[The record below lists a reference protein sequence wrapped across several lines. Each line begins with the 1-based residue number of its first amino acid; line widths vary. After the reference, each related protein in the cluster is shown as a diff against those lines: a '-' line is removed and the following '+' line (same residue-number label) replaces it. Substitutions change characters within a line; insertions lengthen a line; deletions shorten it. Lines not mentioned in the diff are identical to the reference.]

1 MGPSGVRFFY
11 YLNEAAWPM
20 AVAKK
25 FDHSA
30 VPAGPRLARETGLA
44 QRVAVLAEPVLED
57 LGYRLVR
64 ARVVGQGRCTVQ
76 IMAER
81 PDGTLNIDD
90 CERISRA
97 LSPVLDVDDPMPGEY
112 LLEVSSPGVDRPLV
126 RPEDFERWSGH
137 EARVEMTELLGGR
150 RRFRGALEGFED
162 GEVRLLF
169 EVEPGTEPVVI
180 GLPFD
185 HIAEAR
191 LVMSD
196 RLIRESLKKSAAR
209 QTPDGDEDQ
218 QEP

>member
-1 MGPSGVRFFY
+1 
-11 YLNEAAWPM
+11 
-20 AVAKK
+20 
-25 FDHSA
+25 
-30 VPAGPRLARETGLA
+30 
-44 QRVAVLAEPVLED
+44 VLED

-126 RPEDFERWSGH
+126 RPEDFERWAGH
-137 EARVEMTELLGGR
+137 EARIEMTELLGGR
-150 RRFRGALEGFED
+150 RRFRGVLEGFED

-169 EVEPGTEPVVI
+169 EAEPGTEPVVI
-180 GLPFD
+180 GLQFD

>member
-1 MGPSGVRFFY
+1 
-11 YLNEAAWPM
+11 M
-20 AVAKK
+20 AVATK
-25 FDHSA
+25 FDDSA

-64 ARVVGQGRCTVQ
+64 ARIVGQGRCTVQ
-76 IMAER
+76 VMAER

-126 RPEDFERWSGH
+126 RPEDFERWAGH
-137 EARVEMTELLGGR
+137 EARIEMIELLGGR
-150 RRFRGALEGFED
+150 RRFRGVLEGFED

-169 EVEPGTEPVVI
+169 EAEPGTEPVVI

-209 QTPDGDEDQ
+209 QTPDGDKDQ

>member
-20 AVAKK
+20 AVANK
-25 FDHSA
+25 FDDSA
-30 VPAGPRLARETGLA
+30 VPNVPRLARETGLA

-64 ARVVGQGRCTVQ
+64 ARIVGQGRCTVQ

-81 PDGTLNIDD
+81 SDGTLTIDD

-126 RPEDFERWSGH
+126 RPADFERWSGH
-137 EARVEMTELLGGR
+137 EARIEMAELLGGR
-150 RRFRGALEGFED
+150 RRFRGVLEGFED

-169 EVEPGTEPVVI
+169 EAEPGTEPVVI
-180 GLPFD
+180 GLPF
-185 HIAEAR
+185 HQIAEAR

-209 QTPDGDEDQ
+209 QSPDGDEDQ

>member
-1 MGPSGVRFFY
+1 
-11 YLNEAAWPM
+11 M

-25 FDHSA
+25 FDDSA

-44 QRVAVLAEPVLED
+44 QRVVVLAEPVLED

-126 RPEDFERWSGH
+126 RPEDFERWAGH
-137 EARVEMTELLGGR
+137 EARFEMTERLGGR
-150 RRFRGALEGFED
+150 RRFRGVLEGFED

-169 EVEPGTEPVVI
+169 EAEPGTEPVVI

>member
-1 MGPSGVRFFY
+1 
-11 YLNEAAWPM
+11 
-20 AVAKK
+20 
-25 FDHSA
+25 
-30 VPAGPRLARETGLA
+30 
-44 QRVAVLAEPVLED
+44 
-57 LGYRLVR
+57 
-64 ARVVGQGRCTVQ
+64 
-76 IMAER
+76 MAER

-126 RPEDFERWSGH
+126 RPEDFERWAGH
-137 EARVEMTELLGGR
+137 EARFEMTELLGGR
-150 RRFRGALEGFED
+150 RRFRGVLEGFED

-169 EVEPGTEPVVI
+169 EAEPGTEPVVI

>member
-1 MGPSGVRFFY
+1 MAAATSIDDTGGPS
-11 YLNEAAWPM
+11 
-20 AVAKK
+20 
-25 FDHSA
+25 
-30 VPAGPRLARETGLA
+30 GPRLARETGLA
-44 QRVAVLAEPVLED
+44 QHVAVLSEPVLED
-57 LGYRLVR
+57 LGFRLVR
-64 ARVVGQGRCTVQ
+64 ARIVGQGRCTVQ

-97 LSPVLDVDDPMPGEY
+97 LSPVFDVDDPMPGEY
-112 LLEVSSPGVDRPLV
+112 LLEVSSPGIDRPLV
-126 RPEDFERWSGH
+126 RPDDFERWAGY
-137 EARVEMTELLGGR
+137 EARIEMTELLAGR
-150 RRFRGALEGFED
+150 RRFRGVLEGFED

-169 EVEPGTEPVVI
+169 EAEAGTEPVVI

-185 HIAEAR
+185 RIEEAR

-209 QTPDGDEDQ
+209 PTPDGVEDQ

>member
-1 MGPSGVRFFY
+1 
-11 YLNEAAWPM
+11 M

-25 FDHSA
+25 FDDSA
-30 VPAGPRLARETGLA
+30 VPARARRARETGLA
-44 QRVAVLAEPVLED
+44 QRVALLAEPVLED

-126 RPEDFERWSGH
+126 RPEDFERWAGH
-137 EARVEMTELLGGR
+137 EARIEMTELLGGR
-150 RRFRGALEGFED
+150 RRFRGVLEGFED
-162 GEVRLLF
+162 GEIRLLF
-169 EVEPGTEPVVI
+169 EAEPGTEPVVI